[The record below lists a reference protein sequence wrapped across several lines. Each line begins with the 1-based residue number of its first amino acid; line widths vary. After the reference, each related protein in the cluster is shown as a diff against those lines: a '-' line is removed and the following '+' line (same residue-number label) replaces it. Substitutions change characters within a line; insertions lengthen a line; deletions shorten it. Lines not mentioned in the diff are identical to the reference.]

1 MVFSIEATMANLKVR
16 LMMRVK
22 TDNGWQHYPAA
33 YAANGRVKPGVSI
46 VGGDEVRH
54 LVGYYELR
62 YYQGPKIIFESL
74 ANISPAEAEAKRKI
88 KEAQLSVV
96 VQAKKAN
103 IKVVAPDPKRR
114 LLADALKQ
122 FLADTLDRGSTEAEE
137 VYRFACEEFLSV
149 IDHRYVDEIEPE
161 DVLKFQRALRD
172 RGLGKRTVSNRHNN
186 VKAFLLYLGY
196 DVKALPKPPKFD
208 KTTPEIYTDREL
220 NDLDKAVTDPR
231 LSLLYRFLLQTGARE
246 REAMH
251 VEWSNIDR
259 DAKTIEFKS
268 KPKWKFRMKDFEE
281 RSVPISKE
289 LLDQLLAYKKDH
301 AGSDTLIFAK
311 GGRPDGHMLRTLKQ
325 QVRSAGLICKR
336 CEKCTNEK
344 VPVWFRECEKW
355 YLHKFRA
362 TYCTKLLRPH
372 RDNKTGKMVPG
383 LDIVTVQKLM
393 GHGELTSTMRY
404 VRPAE
409 AEQTQQVISRMT
421 WM

>member
-1 MVFSIEATMANLKVR
+1 MALKLANLKVS
-16 LMMRVK
+16 LMRRVK
-22 TDNGWQHYPAA
+22 TDNGWKHYPAV
-33 YAANGRVKPGVSI
+33 YAANGRVKPFMSI
-46 VGGDEVRH
+46 VSGEEVRH
-54 LVGYYELR
+54 EIGYYELR
-62 YYQGPKIIFESL
+62 YYKGATIVYQSL
-74 ANISPAEAEAKRKI
+74 PDATPAEAEAKRKR
-88 KEAQLSVV
+88 KESELRIVV
-96 VQAKKAN
+96 DAVEAG
-103 IKVVAPDPKRR
+103 IKVVPPDPKRR
-114 LLADALKQ
+114 LLVDALKQ

-137 VYRFACEEFLSV
+137 VYRLACDEFLRV
-149 IDHRYVDEIEPE
+149 IDHRYVDELTPD
-161 DVLKFQRALRD
+161 DVVKFQRVLKD
-172 RGLGKRTVSNRHNN
+172 RGMGKRTVSNRHNS
-186 VKAFLLYLGY
+186 VKAFWFYLGF
-196 DVKALPKPPKFD
+196 DAKELSKPPKFD

-220 NDLDKAVTDPR
+220 KDLDKAVSDPR

-251 VEWSNIDR
+251 LEWNNIDR
-259 DAKTIEFKS
+259 DAKTVEFKS

-289 LLDQLLAYKKDH
+289 LLDQLLTYKKDH

-325 QVRSAGLICKR
+325 QVRAAGLNCKQ
-336 CEKCTNEK
+336 CGHCTDESL
-344 VPVWFRECEKW
+344 PVWFRECENW

-362 TYCTKLLRPH
+362 SYATKLLRPH
-372 RDNKTGKMVPG
+372 RDNRTGKLVPG

-409 AEQTQQVISRMT
+409 SEQTQAVISRMT